1 MKRIAYLFLLSL
13 CFGFFNLTHA
23 QSSIAWSKDYQL
35 KWSDF
40 QAEPDLEIIAYAN
53 TVYKIEIL
61 PTNVAV
67 DAQNNIQNYQAIT
80 ATAFF
85 FKNLSWVYKEDDSLL
100 VHEQL
105 HFDIAELHARK
116 IRTEFEKLKKQKIAN
131 FNSYSAAYARVWEAC
146 LQMQRLYDQE
156 TNHGIIVEE
165 NKRWE
170 KKISKLLDEAE

>member
-1 MKRIAYLFLLSL
+1 MKRIVYLFLLSL

-23 QSSIAWSKDYQL
+23 QSSIEWSKDYQL

-85 FKNLSWVYKEDDSLL
+85 FKNLSWVYKEDNNLL

-105 HFDIAELHARK
+105 HARK
-116 IRTEFEKLKKQKIAN
+116 LRTEFGKLKKQKIAN
-131 FNSYSAAYARVWEAC
+131 FNSHSAAYARAWEAC
-146 LQMQRLYDQE
+146 LQMQRQ

-170 KKISKLLDEAE
+170 KKISKILDEAK